1 MTQPWVSRASASL
14 GAGSVVLVEGSS
26 FCISLPSGD
35 VVPDRPQGLFFRDTR
50 FLSELRVRIN
60 ECWPEP
66 LAAHTTEPFAATF
79 VLRDCPPPGRA
90 ASELLLVRRRYVG
103 RGLRED
109 VTLHNFD
116 TKTVR
121 CVLELDIDADFAD
134 VFEVKEGRVA
144 QDRAHS
150 LRSGERSLEFTY
162 RHGSFNRATTVT
174 LSQVP
179 QLRERTA
186 RYELAIPPGAEWST
200 CVQVTPVL
208 DRQPV
213 TPRYRCGEPVEQS
226 RPSIRL
232 AEWRRDRPVITSD
245 VDPLDQAVARSV
257 DDLGALRIFDP
268 DYPERT
274 VVAAGAPWF
283 MTLFGRDSLITSWMA
298 LPIDPDLAFG
308 TLQTL
313 ARFQGHRVN
322 PVTEEQP
329 GRILHEMRFGENA
342 TLSLGGGRVYY
353 GSVDASPLFVML
365 LAELRRWGHR
375 RGELDA
381 LLLAAD
387 AALTWID
394 EYGDADG
401 DGYLEYERAAD
412 HGLRNQSWKDSWDAV
427 RFADGRPAE
436 RDVRGAGIHVRR
448 APRACQLRRR
458 RRRRSSRREPAHAR
472 RRPQA
477 AVQPRLLAARPRVV
491 RDGTRPPQ
499 DADRRA
505 HLQYRPLPVDGHR
518 RRRQGGACRRPPR
531 GQRLLLG
538 VGSADGR
545 HDHVRVQ
552 PDQLPQRQRLA
563 ARQRADRSGAR
574 ALRPRRAG
582 TPRHARHRRGGCV
595 LRPPP
600 PRAVRGTR
608 AGRPAVSRPLSDV
621 VLAAGLGGGDAV
633 PAPAH
638 GARPAARRARRHGP
652 LAASGPRVDGVA
664 LDRPATGRGR
674 VPVAPRR
681 TRHVD
686 GDRDAGPCHGR
697 TGRRRAALARR
708 RLPQRI
714 PRLVRHRR
722 RPARARVAAE
732 EAFELV
738 PGLSPSLL
746 AVLGIEEPH
755 QPGTDADPPQP
766 SKHLHRLR
774 PLYRRCTHVP
784 NRVRAQSRR
793 GVIHSA
799 RAASRQGRR
808 RDRCEPW
815 HREGDRARAGGRR
828 GDRLPH
834 RTDRGRGPDPRN
846 GPRDRRGGAGARRPG
861 G

>member
-245 VDPLDQAVARSV
+245 VDAVRRLFEQSS
-257 DDLGALRIFDP
+257 DDLAALRLFDP
-268 DYPERT
+268 EFPERT

-436 RDVRGAGIHVRR
+436 PPIAMCEVQGYTY
-448 APRACQLRRR
+448 
-458 RRRRSSRREPAHAR
+458 
-472 RRPQA
+472 A
-477 AVQPRLLAARPRVV
+477 A
-491 RDGTRPPQ
+491 
-499 DADRRA
+499 
-505 HLQYRPLPVDGHR
+505 
-518 RRRQGGACRRPPR
+518 
-531 GQRLLLG
+531 LLG
-538 VGSADGR
+538 RASFADDAG
-545 HDHVRVQ
+545 DA
-552 PDQLPQRQRLA
+552 RLA
-563 ARQRADRSGAR
+563 AS
-574 ALRPRRAG
+574 LR
-582 TPRHARHRRGGCV
+582 
-595 LRPPP
+595 
-600 PRAVRGTR
+600 TR
-608 AGRPAVSRPLSDV
+608 AADLKQQFNRDFWLPDRGWFAMGLDRRKTPIDALTSNIGHCLWTGIVDDDKAARVADLLVGNDCFSGWGVRTVATTMSGYNPISYHNGSVWPHDNALI
-621 VLAAGLGGGDAV
+621 AAGLVRYGHVEQAHRVMRGIVEAAAFFDHRLPELFAGLARDDQPFPVPYPTSCSPQAWAAATPFLLLRTALGLQPDAPAGTVRLQPRV
-633 PAPAH
+633 PAWM
-638 GARPAARRARRHGP
+638 GS
-652 LAASGPRVDGVA
+652 LSI
-664 LDRPATGRGR
+664 DR
-674 VPVAPRR
+674 
-681 TRHVD
+681 
-686 GDRDAGPCHGR
+686 
-697 TGRRRAALARR
+697 L
-708 RLPQRI
+708 
-714 PRLVRHRR
+714 
-722 RPARARVAAE
+722 RVA
-732 EAFELV
+732 
-738 PGLSPSLL
+738 GGYLSLHD
-746 AVLGIEEPH
+746 AR
-755 QPGTDADPPQP
+755 GTWTVTETP
-766 SKHLHRLR
+766 
-774 PLYRRCTHVP
+774 
-784 NRVRAQSRR
+784 
-793 GVIHSA
+793 
-799 RAASRQGRR
+799 
-808 RDRCEPW
+808 
-815 HREGDRARAGGRR
+815 DRATVEQAGDERR
-828 GDRLPH
+828 
-834 RTDRGRGPDPRN
+834 
-846 GPRDRRGGAGARRPG
+846 
-861 G
+861 